1 MKVIREL
8 PPPLRVMWSDLT
20 RPSTHNS
27 SGRTEQKKMT
37 IDATEFGSIT
47 VDGKTYE
54 HDVIIRLSGKVEKRR
69 KRLSKEKYGTSH
81 IISKAE
87 AKFVFE
93 DGCDLLIVG
102 AGQDGNVRL
111 SPEASEYLDKKH
123 CRVLT
128 QPTPEALQAFNQSR
142 DRKIALMHVTC

>member
-1 MKVIREL
+1 MR
-8 PPPLRVMWSDLT
+8 
-20 RPSTHNS
+20 
-27 SGRTEQKKMT
+27 
-37 IDATEFGSIT
+37 IDATEFGAIT
-47 VDGKTYE
+47 IDAKLYE

-69 KRLSKEKYGTSH
+69 KRLSKERYGTSH
-81 IISKAE
+81 IISKEE

-123 CRVLT
+123 CQVLL
-128 QPTPEALQAFNQSR
+128 QPTPEAVLAFNQSQEK
-142 DRKIALMHVTC
+142 KIALMHVTC